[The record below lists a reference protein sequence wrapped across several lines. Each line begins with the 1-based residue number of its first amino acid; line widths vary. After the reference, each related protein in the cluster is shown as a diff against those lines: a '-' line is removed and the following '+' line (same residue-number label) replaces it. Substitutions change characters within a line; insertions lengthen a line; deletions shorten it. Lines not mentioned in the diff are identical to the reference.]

1 MIGPTKWHILILH
14 GTSIFV
20 SCERKLQCILGFEF
34 LESVLVLLL
43 YLPIFIVKF
52 HLVTVYKCRQFTKPC
67 KFWCSLCILVFY
79 YCFYDQDVICTT
91 SIYLYI
97 YIYILIAKVWRK
109 SNWILIGF
117 SKSCMNTQIYK
128 ELKASHIT
136 VLN

>member
-34 LESVLVLLL
+34 LGSVLVLLL

-67 KFWCSLCILVFY
+67 KFWCSLGILVFY
-79 YCFYDQDVICTT
+79 YCFYDQGVICTT
-91 SIYLYI
+91 SIYI
-97 YIYILIAKVWRK
+97 YINSQSLEKIQLDF
-109 SNWILIGF
+109 NWIL
-117 SKSCMNTQIYK
+117 K
-128 ELKASHIT
+128 ELHERTDI
-136 VLN
+136 